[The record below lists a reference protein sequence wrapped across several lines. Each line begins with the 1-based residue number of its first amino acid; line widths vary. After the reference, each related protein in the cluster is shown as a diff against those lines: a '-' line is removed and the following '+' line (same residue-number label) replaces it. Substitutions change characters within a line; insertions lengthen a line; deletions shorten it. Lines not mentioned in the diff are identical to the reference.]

1 MEDPKHFIDY
11 YSTHIPKQKVLW
23 HISDSTRKK
32 YPMQPFIIK
41 RTKYNEWFIFRS
53 GEKFKKDPIEEDD
66 IDNQIANIKQIIRIQ
81 RLAKIQDIKVIKDLD
96 NGIITIN
103 IKN

>member
-1 MEDPKHFIDY
+1 MKNQEIVVSNFLNL
-11 YSTHIPKQKVLW
+11 IPNRKKLW
-23 HISDSTRKK
+23 SISESTRKK